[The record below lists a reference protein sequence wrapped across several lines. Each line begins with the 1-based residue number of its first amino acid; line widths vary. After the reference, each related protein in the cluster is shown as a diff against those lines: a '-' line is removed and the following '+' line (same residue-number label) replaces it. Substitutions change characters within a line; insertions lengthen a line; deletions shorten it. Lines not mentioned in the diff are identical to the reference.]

1 MNTKPNVTNGFRKL
15 TGKLFIILLGV
26 ILVTTMSVWNYAFG
40 ADTAA
45 GKPIREVH
53 KVTVED
59 NKYCFFVTRNV
70 VLTPAEI
77 KGMTDDELTAE
88 IFKRSGLYMK
98 AANCRLRKHKA
109 ITVQDWNKAG
119 RVLRLSDTDINNIR
133 NAAPADGNPVKMN
146 LDVRIAI
153 MPEDQ
158 EKPSENK
165 PKPAEDNQKP
175 ADTETP
181 SDEEKPADTD
191 PSADAD
197 KPAEGDTPAEEQNPS
212 DSDKPAEGD
221 TPAEEQN
228 PSDSDKPAEG
238 DTPADSDTPS
248 GDEEKPAEPVKEYST
263 FRLTSPGLV
272 FIAVATENDAS
283 YTEATCEE
291 EKTDKGDSNKN
302 SGKGAQAAI
311 KGDSG
316 SEPDEM
322 LPEYRTISMPD
333 RSGGKLDPTLEDGK
347 PVTLEWKD
355 PKRHVGDVD
364 GKSFLDRI
372 PGGAAGLTV
381 IGITAAGLIAA
392 AVIAIRRNR
401 EEEY

>member
-1 MNTKPNVTNGFRKL
+1 MNTKSNVTNGFRKL
-15 TGKLFIILLGV
+15 TGKFLIILMGV
-26 ILVTTMSVWNYAFG
+26 LLVTTMSVWNFAFG
-40 ADTAA
+40 ADTNA
-45 GKPIREVH
+45 GTPIREVH

-77 KGMTDDELTAE
+77 KGMTDEELTAE
-88 IFKRSGLYMK
+88 IFKKSGLYMK

-133 NAAPADGNPVKMN
+133 NAAPVDGNPVKMN

-175 ADTETP
+175 ADT
-181 SDEEKPADTD
+181 DKPAD
-191 PSADAD
+191 
-197 KPAEGDTPAEEQNPS
+197 GGTPA

-221 TPAEEQN
+221 TPA
-228 PSDSDKPAEG
+228 DSDKPAEG

-272 FIAVATENDAS
+272 FIAVATENDAA

-291 EKTDKGDSNKN
+291 EKTDKDDSKKN
-302 SGKGAQAAI
+302 SGKGSQAAI

-316 SEPDEM
+316 SEPGEM
-322 LPEYRTISMPD
+322 LPELRTISMKD
-333 RSGGKLDPTLEDGK
+333 RSGGKLDETLEDGT
-347 PVTLEWKD
+347 PVTLEWIE
-355 PKRHVGDVD
+355 PKKGAAADA
-364 GKSFLDRI
+364 GKSLIDRF

-381 IGITAAGLIAA
+381 AGIIVAGLIAA
-392 AVIAIRRNR
+392 AAVAIKKNQ
-401 EEEY
+401 EE

>member
-1 MNTKPNVTNGFRKL
+1 MSTDMQYNESCNNSASTIRRVIKMNTKSNVTNGFRKL
-15 TGKLFIILLGV
+15 TGKFLIILMGV
-26 ILVTTMSVWNYAFG
+26 LLVTTMSVWNFAFG
-40 ADTAA
+40 A
-45 GKPIREVH
+45 V
-53 KVTVED
+53 
-59 NKYCFFVTRNV
+59 VTRNV

-77 KGMTDDELTAE
+77 KGMTDEELTAE
-88 IFKRSGLYMK
+88 IFKKSGLYMK

-133 NAAPADGNPVKMN
+133 NAAPVDGNPVKMN

-165 PKPAEDNQKP
+165 PKPAEANQKP
-175 ADTETP
+175 ADT
-181 SDEEKPADTD
+181 
-191 PSADAD
+191 
-197 KPAEGDTPAEEQNPS
+197 
-212 DSDKPAEGD
+212 
-221 TPAEEQN
+221 
-228 PSDSDKPAEG
+228 DKPAEG

-272 FIAVATENDAS
+272 FIAVATENDAA

-291 EKTDKGDSNKN
+291 EKTDKDDSKKN
-302 SGKGAQAAI
+302 SGKGSQAAI

-316 SEPDEM
+316 SEPGEM
-322 LPEYRTISMPD
+322 LPELRTISMKD
-333 RSGGKLDPTLEDGK
+333 RSGGKLDETLEDGT
-347 PVTLEWKD
+347 PVTLEWIE
-355 PKRHVGDVD
+355 PKKGAAADA
-364 GKSFLDRI
+364 GKSLIDRF

-381 IGITAAGLIAA
+381 AGIIVAGLIAA
-392 AVIAIRRNR
+392 AAVAIKKNQ
-401 EEEY
+401 EE

>member
-1 MNTKPNVTNGFRKL
+1 MNTKSNVTNGFRKL
-15 TGKLFIILLGV
+15 TGKFLIILMGV
-26 ILVTTMSVWNYAFG
+26 LLVTTMSVWNFAFG
-40 ADTAA
+40 ADTNA
-45 GKPIREVH
+45 GTPIREVH

-77 KGMTDDELTAE
+77 KGMTDEELTAE
-88 IFKRSGLYMK
+88 IFKKSGLYMK

-133 NAAPADGNPVKMN
+133 NAAPVDGNPVKMN

-175 ADTETP
+175 ADT
-181 SDEEKPADTD
+181 DKPADGGT
-191 PSADAD
+191 PADS
-197 KPAEGDTPAEEQNPS
+197 DTP
-212 DSDKPAEGD
+212 
-221 TPAEEQN
+221 T
-228 PSDSDKPAEG
+228 EG

-272 FIAVATENDAS
+272 FIAVATENDAA

-291 EKTDKGDSNKN
+291 EKTDKDDSKKN
-302 SGKGAQAAI
+302 SGKGSQAAI

-316 SEPDEM
+316 SEPGEM
-322 LPEYRTISMPD
+322 LPELRTISMKD
-333 RSGGKLDPTLEDGK
+333 RSGGKLDETLEDGT
-347 PVTLEWKD
+347 PVTLEWIE
-355 PKRHVGDVD
+355 PKKGAAADA
-364 GKSFLDRI
+364 GKSLIDRF

-381 IGITAAGLIAA
+381 AGIIVAGLIAA
-392 AVIAIRRNR
+392 AAVAIKKNQ
-401 EEEY
+401 EE

>member
-1 MNTKPNVTNGFRKL
+1 MSTDMQYNESCNNSASTIRRVIKMNTKSNVTNGFRKL
-15 TGKLFIILLGV
+15 TGKFLIILMGV
-26 ILVTTMSVWNYAFG
+26 LLVTTMSVWNFAFG
-40 ADTAA
+40 ADTNA
-45 GKPIREVH
+45 GTPIREVH

-77 KGMTDDELTAE
+77 KGMTDEELTAE
-88 IFKRSGLYMK
+88 IFKKSGLYMK

-133 NAAPADGNPVKMN
+133 NAAPVDGNPVKMN

-175 ADTETP
+175 ADT
-181 SDEEKPADTD
+181 
-191 PSADAD
+191 D
-197 KPAEGDTPAEEQNPS
+197 KPAEGDTPA
-212 DSDKPAEGD
+212 DSD
-221 TPAEEQN
+221 TPT
-228 PSDSDKPAEG
+228 EG

-272 FIAVATENDAS
+272 FIAVATENDAA

-291 EKTDKGDSNKN
+291 EKTDKDDSKKN
-302 SGKGAQAAI
+302 SGKGSQAAI

-316 SEPDEM
+316 SEPGEM
-322 LPEYRTISMPD
+322 LPELRTISMKD
-333 RSGGKLDPTLEDGK
+333 RSGGKLDETLEDGT
-347 PVTLEWKD
+347 PVTLEWIE
-355 PKRHVGDVD
+355 PKKGAAADA
-364 GKSFLDRI
+364 GKSLIDRF

-381 IGITAAGLIAA
+381 AGIIVAGLIAA
-392 AVIAIRRNR
+392 AAVAIKKNQ
-401 EEEY
+401 EE

>member
-1 MNTKPNVTNGFRKL
+1 MSTDMQYNESCNNSASTIRRVIKMNTKSNVTNGFRKL
-15 TGKLFIILLGV
+15 TGKFLIILMGV
-26 ILVTTMSVWNYAFG
+26 LLVTTMSVWNFAFG
-40 ADTAA
+40 ADTNA
-45 GKPIREVH
+45 GTPIREVH

-77 KGMTDDELTAE
+77 KGMTDEELTAE
-88 IFKRSGLYMK
+88 IFKKSGLYMK

-133 NAAPADGNPVKMN
+133 NAAPVDGNPVKMN

-175 ADTETP
+175 ADT
-181 SDEEKPADTD
+181 DKPAD
-191 PSADAD
+191 
-197 KPAEGDTPAEEQNPS
+197 GGTPA

-221 TPAEEQN
+221 TPA
-228 PSDSDKPAEG
+228 DSDTPTEG

-272 FIAVATENDAS
+272 FIAVATENDAA
-283 YTEATCEE
+283 YTEASCEE
-291 EKTDKGDSNKN
+291 EKTDKDDSKKN
-302 SGKGAQAAI
+302 SGKGSQAAI

-316 SEPDEM
+316 SEPGEM
-322 LPEYRTISMPD
+322 LPELRTISMKD
-333 RSGGKLDPTLEDGK
+333 RSGGKLDETLEDGT
-347 PVTLEWKD
+347 PVTLEWIE
-355 PKRHVGDVD
+355 PKKGAAADA
-364 GKSFLDRI
+364 GKSLIDRF

-381 IGITAAGLIAA
+381 AGIIVAGLIAA
-392 AVIAIRRNR
+392 AAVAIKKNQ
-401 EEEY
+401 EE

>member
-1 MNTKPNVTNGFRKL
+1 MSTDMQYNESCNNSASTIRRVIKMNTKSNVTNGFRKL
-15 TGKLFIILLGV
+15 TGKFLIILMGV
-26 ILVTTMSVWNYAFG
+26 LLVTTMSVWNFAFG
-40 ADTAA
+40 ADTNA
-45 GKPIREVH
+45 GTPIREVH

-77 KGMTDDELTAE
+77 KGMTDEELTAE
-88 IFKRSGLYMK
+88 IFKKSGLYMK

-133 NAAPADGNPVKMN
+133 NAAPVDGNPVKMN

-175 ADTETP
+175 ADT
-181 SDEEKPADTD
+181 DKPAD
-191 PSADAD
+191 
-197 KPAEGDTPAEEQNPS
+197 GGTPA

-221 TPAEEQN
+221 TPA
-228 PSDSDKPAEG
+228 DSDTPTEG

-272 FIAVATENDAS
+272 FIAVATENDAA

-291 EKTDKGDSNKN
+291 EKTDKDDSKKN
-302 SGKGAQAAI
+302 SGKGSQAAI

-316 SEPDEM
+316 SEPGEM
-322 LPEYRTISMPD
+322 LPELRTISMKD
-333 RSGGKLDPTLEDGK
+333 RSGGKLDETLEDGT
-347 PVTLEWKD
+347 PVTLEWIE
-355 PKRHVGDVD
+355 PKKGAAADA
-364 GKSFLDRI
+364 GKSLIDRF

-381 IGITAAGLIAA
+381 AGIIVAGLIAA
-392 AVIAIRRNR
+392 AAVAIKKNQ
-401 EEEY
+401 EE